1 MTVTKREVMDGC
13 VYRMIGVWP
22 GLRRREELQRE
33 IGTAV
38 MRHAHRLTVADITK
52 GMDALVSR
60 ARTQQDDGGPAAPPG
75 PHEVVGCILSAA
87 RARELSDTTAAP
99 ASLPREV
106 VEADTRLRDDI
117 QRGLRVS
124 RDDVAASNTPRRYV
138 PGLSFY
144 DWWATVPEAERPRHA
159 ALYAMMGGADA

>member
-1 MTVTKREVMDGC
+1 MTVGRQDVWVDC
-13 VYRMIGVWP
+13 VQRMMGVWP

-38 MRHAHRLTVADITK
+38 MRHAHRLTAADITK

-99 ASLPREV
+99 ASIPREV
-106 VEADTRLRDDI
+106 VAADDRLRADI
-117 QRGLRVS
+117 ERGQRVS

-144 DWWATVPEAERPRHA
+144 DWWATIPEAERPRHA
-159 ALYAMMGGADA
+159 ALYAMMGGVDA